1 MISRIEAAL
10 RRGTPIRFGDV
21 WRAGLGGLLGIAVTG
36 ALARMFMGG
45 DALAEPLL
53 VAPLGASAVLLF
65 AVPAS
70 PLTQP
75 RAVIGGSILSALV
88 GVTCAMFVPEPLL
101 AASLAV
107 AVSIA
112 LMSLLGCL
120 HPPGGA
126 VALTA
131 VIGGASVTDL
141 GYGFA
146 FVPVG
151 LGAVLL
157 VASAVVFN
165 TLVGRSYPHRVK
177 PPASPHATADPV
189 PDERI
194 GYRPADLDKALA
206 QYGELL
212 DVSREDLDALFRQVE
227 LQTHKRIHSQI
238 LCGEIMSRDVIT
250 LDAHQSA

>member
-10 RRGTPIRFGDV
+10 RRGTPVRYGDV
-21 WRAGLGGLLGIAVTG
+21 WRAGLGGLFGIAVTG
-36 ALARMFMGG
+36 VLARMFMGG
-45 DALAEPLL
+45 EALAEPLL

-88 GVTCAMFVPEPLL
+88 GVTCAMFVPNALL

-107 AVSIA
+107 AASIA

-131 VIGGASVTDL
+131 DQTRRLS
-141 GYGFA
+141 
-146 FVPVG
+146 
-151 LGAVLL
+151 
-157 VASAVVFN
+157 
-165 TLVGRSYPHRVK
+165 
-177 PPASPHATADPV
+177 
-189 PDERI
+189 E
-194 GYRPADLDKALA
+194 LA
-206 QYGELL
+206 
-212 DVSREDLDALFRQVE
+212 RNEDL
-227 LQTHKRIHSQI
+227 
-238 LCGEIMSRDVIT
+238 SRYV
-250 LDAHQSA
+250 L

>member
-10 RRGTPIRFGDV
+10 RRGTPVRFGDV

-141 GYGFA
+141 GYGFV

-157 VASAVVFN
+157 VVSAVVFN
-165 TLVGRSYPHRVK
+165 TLVGRSYPHRVQ

-189 PDERI
+189 PDER
-194 GYRPADLDKALA
+194 
-206 QYGELL
+206 
-212 DVSREDLDALFRQVE
+212 
-227 LQTHKRIHSQI
+227 
-238 LCGEIMSRDVIT
+238 
-250 LDAHQSA
+250 